1 MDTPDAQ
8 KTRNRNIAVLTQ
20 KGFTEEEQ
28 KKKQAEQD
36 IERMYKQSKIE
47 FKNALD
53 IDEPKVTFFK
63 VPLILLSCCLL
74 SFLAGYFHFSILTM
88 ILIMYCSYFI
98 FSRSV
103 EKFKKSMQVLVFK
116 SERRRL
122 ISELESVEWINFA
135 ISRVWDVIESEV
147 CKEVF
152 RTVNP
157 ILMEKCPSF
166 LAGIRLSEF
175 TLGSVPPVIKGISF
189 DSKREKN
196 IISFDCEMFFVPLE
210 TGRGAASFLLGD
222 SANWN
227 SRIVITTRV
236 GLALKGRGI
245 DVPVLVQNLSFYGKA
260 RIIMKLSRD
269 LRAPLQYV
277 EICFLTQPQIDFDLS
292 PLKAIDLMN
301 LPGLNSFIHN
311 LIDSNLSQQLV
322 DPNSLKIDLTKR
334 IAREVV
340 PKGIVLL
347 HIYSMLN
354 KTDESCVGEIDI
366 DGRRLFKTQQR
377 EGTNIIFNE
386 YFYLILNHNDE
397 MLNIFFRSRNIQS
410 HHKYGTAGIC
420 LKKLKGIGSVL
431 QSVKIWKKGHARSV
445 LDTDVKFYPVI
456 EGPVMPQKHI
466 SGQAIYIITI
476 QYIENLQA
484 QKKSRTKFY
493 NSCVQIM
500 ICNKLD
506 EIEKQKA
513 ETPYE
518 LVKAALAISGSITQN
533 IAQTIT
539 KKIKSGYNTVIGQ
552 ENMEDAEMLMEASS
566 STFFVGKTRTI
577 LETRSPVFD
586 EKFEVFSRHINKDF
600 LYLSVIDQ
608 QGDKTEVVG
617 KLEVPLK
624 DIFDGTEEIYK
635 IKGAQSGRIKISYK
649 VHYITPFI
657 SPFKRYRTAVRIRIT
672 QLVTTYDEG
681 IFYAVIKNNNESFF
695 VDSFCF
701 GDLPINREVIVPTE
715 EDEEVI
721 KIYLFREN
729 LHESEYIGTG
739 KMQILPETQQIEFKD
754 KDFLAATLLV
764 DVDTEPLT
772 GIGCEQCQRPETQ
785 NSQIER
791 TNLSIKEN
799 ATLKGKADQL
809 TNEHETVISEKD
821 ENKQGA
827 RSKSK
832 EMKEGHVKST
842 RLQSGEDNKKEKDIP
857 RNVLKEQTNIHK
869 KDHLKPDD
877 VNCVLHADNLEEMNP
892 CESSISD
899 TFHDRD
905 MIKTTPK
912 VTSKMFHALQ
922 VCFKHFENVHD
933 DFFIEFVC
941 DDEIIKKSGVIKV
954 QSRSELSSIEKR
966 ILGSFE
972 HCRLNSNCEVFT
984 LLCGQSP
991 ILARLRTAEFG
1002 KKTIL
1007 GECYIP
1013 KKCFDEKISLGQKS
1027 SAQLTVCSQKAPLKW
1042 RDYFKIGFLEIRILD
1057 ALKIRAVEKD
1067 GTSDPYVKV
1076 YLNNK
1081 KIYKSHTI
1089 QGSLNPVWNETVL
1102 TQINMMIDVLRFE
1115 VIDWNRIESNQLIS
1129 FVEIPL
1135 YFLTEGFTETN
1146 LHLIDAVKLRP
1157 DGSILHLGFSF
1168 NKELKNNQKTAIL
1181 YKSDFL

>member
-1 MDTPDAQ
+1 MESSDAQ
-8 KTRNRNIAVLTQ
+8 KTKNRNIAALVDKEL
-20 KGFTEEEQ
+20 TEEE
-28 KKKQAEQD
+28 KKKNQDERD
-36 IERMYKQSKIE
+36 IEMRYKQSKIE

-53 IDEPKVTFFK
+53 LDQPKITFFK
-63 VPLILLSCCLL
+63 VPLILMGCCIL
-74 SFLAGYFHFSILTM
+74 SFIVGFFHFSILN
-88 ILIMYCSYFI
+88 LIFIIYCSYFI

-122 ISELESVEWINFA
+122 VSELESVEWINFA
-135 ISRVWDVIESEV
+135 ISRIWDVIESEI

-166 LAGIRLSEF
+166 LAGISLSEF
-175 TLGSVPPVIKGISF
+175 TLGSIPPVIKGISF
-189 DSKREKN
+189 DKKREKN
-196 IISFDCEMFFVPLE
+196 LISFDCEMFFVPLE
-210 TGRGAASFLLGD
+210 TGKGAVSFLLED

-227 SRIVITTRV
+227 SRIVISARV
-236 GLALKGRGI
+236 GLALKGRGL

-269 LRAPLQYV
+269 LKAPLQYV

-292 PLKAIDLMN
+292 PLKTIDLMN

-322 DPNSLKIDLTKR
+322 DPNSIKIDLTNK
-334 IAREVV
+334 ISKEVV

-386 YFYLILNHNDE
+386 YYYLILNHKDE
-397 MLNIFFRSRNIQS
+397 MLNIIFRSRNIQS
-410 HHKYGTAGIC
+410 QQKYGTAGIC
-420 LKKLKGIGSVL
+420 LKKLKGIGSIL
-431 QSVKIWKKGHARSV
+431 QSAKIWKKGHARSV

-456 EGPVMPQKHI
+456 EGPVLPKKHL

-476 QYIENLQA
+476 QYIENLQG

-493 NSCVQIM
+493 NSCVQVIV
-500 ICNKLD
+500 CSKLD

-513 ETPYE
+513 EGPYD
-518 LVKAALAISGSITQN
+518 LIKAALSISGSITQT
-533 IAQTIT
+533 IAETVT
-539 KKIKSGYNTVIGQ
+539 RKIKSGYNSVIGQ
-552 ENMEDAEMLMEASS
+552 ENIEDAEMLMEASS
-566 STFFVGKTRTI
+566 STFFIGKTRTI

-586 EKFEVFSRHINKDF
+586 EKFEVFSRHINKDY
-600 LYLSVIDQ
+600 LYLTIIDQ
-608 QGDKTEVVG
+608 QGEKTEVVG
-617 KLEVPLK
+617 SLDVRLK
-624 DIFDGTEEIYK
+624 NVFDEGEEIYK
-635 IKGAQSGRIKISYK
+635 IKGAQTGRIKLSYK

-657 SPFKRYRTAVRIRIT
+657 SPFKRYRTAVRIRIS

-681 IFYAVIKNNNESFF
+681 VFYAVIKNKKESFF
-695 VDSFCF
+695 VESFCF
-701 GDLPINREVIVPTE
+701 GDLPINREVIIPVE
-715 EDEEVI
+715 EDEDHI

-729 LHESEYIGTG
+729 LYESEYIGTG
-739 KMQILPETQQIEFKD
+739 ELEIIADTLQIELKD
-754 KDFLAATLLV
+754 KDFLAATLIV

-772 GIGCEQCQRPETQ
+772 GIGCAQCQRPETQ
-785 NSQIER
+785 NSKIER
-791 TNLSIKEN
+791 TDPSIHENLSLKTESPLSSNNQEN
-799 ATLKGKADQL
+799 
-809 TNEHETVISEKD
+809 EKF
-821 ENKQGA
+821 
-827 RSKSK
+827 S
-832 EMKEGHVKST
+832 
-842 RLQSGEDNKKEKDIP
+842 KKEK
-857 RNVLKEQTNIHK
+857 NKEKINTESKEESRISHNKTSNPIKKTPQHFQNIDK
-869 KDHLKPDD
+869 EKSNIAQKDTDE
-877 VNCVLHADNLEEMNP
+877 VECVLHAENLDDMNP

-899 TFHDRD
+899 AFHERD
-905 MIKTTPK
+905 IIRTMSKIS
-912 VTSKMFHALQ
+912 SKMFHVLQ
-922 VCFKHFENVHD
+922 VCFKHFENIFN

-941 DDEIIKKSGVIKV
+941 DGEIIKKSGVIKV
-954 QSRSELSSIEKR
+954 QSRSELSSVEKKT
-966 ILGSFE
+966 LGGFE

-984 LLCGQSP
+984 LLCGQSSV
-991 ILARLRTAEFG
+991 LARLRTAEFG
-1002 KKTIL
+1002 EKKII

-1013 KKCFDEKISLGQKS
+1013 KGCFDEKISLGKEN
-1027 SAQLTVCSQKAPLKW
+1027 SAQLTVCSQKAPFKW
-1042 RDYFKIGFLEIRILD
+1042 KDYFKIGFLEIRILN
-1057 ALKIRAVEKD
+1057 AIKVRAVESD

-1081 KIYKSHTI
+1081 KIYKSQTI
-1089 QGSLNPVWNETVL
+1089 QGTIGPIWNESVIAE
-1102 TQINMMIDVLRFE
+1102 INMMVDVLRFE
-1115 VIDWNRIESNQLIS
+1115 IIDWNRIESNQLIS

-1168 NKELKNNQKTAIL
+1168 NKELKEKQKAVKV